1 MAKIIL
7 LLTIELLL
15 SSSIC
20 FSQNLDSTKVQASE
34 KTAPAKV
41 KYYLVLDKPG
51 KVSRIRFYTGNK
63 ITFKLTGE
71 KQRYSGQITDIN
83 KYSIV
88 MWDAEIPLRDIRKI
102 RLANASTVSS
112 GIQFLGRL
120 LKNGGLF
127 FSVVGGGN
135 YLLNK
140 EPGENTLTF
149 LKYTAGAFVAGQLL
163 TLTSRNRTYKINENH
178 RLKTIEQFW

>member
-1 MAKIIL
+1 MAKVLGL
-7 LLTIELLL
+7 LAIGLFFGNT
-15 SSSIC
+15 IC
-20 FSQNLDSTKVQASE
+20 FSQTADSTQVLSPE
-34 KTAPAKV
+34 KTTSAEV

-63 ITFKLTGE
+63 INFKLTGE
-71 KQRYSGQITDIN
+71 KQRYSGQITNIK

-102 RLANASTVSS
+102 RMASTSTVSS
-112 GIQFLGRL
+112 GVQFLGRL

-135 YLLNK
+135 YLLDK
-140 EPGENTLTF
+140 EPGDNTLTF
-149 LKYTAGAFVAGQLL
+149 LKYTLGAFVAGQLL
-163 TLTSRNRTYKINENH
+163 THTSRSRTYKINENH